1 MSEWS
6 KLEQEDRRVAQKMQQ
21 LYYWDF
27 RLFGYTK
34 PWKSSYCLQN
44 KETLKTNY
52 VEQSYRLKD

>member
-1 MSEWS
+1 MIIYREILDHDGWMSEWS

-34 PWKSSYCLQN
+34 P
-44 KETLKTNY
+44 
-52 VEQSYRLKD
+52 